1 MNPIIIFDAGTLISF
16 SMAGL
21 VPELRGLKKIFKGKF
36 IISQKVK
43 DEAIDMPLKIKRF
56 ELEALKIKAL
66 LDNGI
71 LELPSVLGL
80 DDKLIRTKGNEILDK
95 ANRIFHGD
103 ERDIPLIDL
112 GECTALAISEMLN
125 EKKINNIIAIDERTT
140 RSISET
146 PGELKKY
153 LEKRLH
159 TPLIVNQD
167 NLDFF
172 KQFKFIRSTELI
184 YVAYKKGILK
194 LNGAESLSAVLYA
207 LKYKGCAISGKEI
220 KEMIDLAQTKA

>member
-21 VPELRGLKKIFKGKF
+21 VPELRELKKIFKGKF

-43 DEAIDMPLKIKRF
+43 EEAIDTPLKIKRF
-56 ELEALKIKAL
+56 QLEALKIKSL
-66 LDNGI
+66 LDDKI
-71 LELPSVLGL
+71 LEMPDSLGL
-80 DDKLIRTKGNEILDK
+80 DDKLIRLK
-95 ANRIFHGD
+95 ANTILNKANTIFHGD
-103 ERDIPLIDL
+103 ERDIHLIEL
-112 GECTALAISEMLN
+112 GECTALAISKMLN
-125 EKKINNIIAIDERTT
+125 EKKINNVIAIDERTT

-146 PGELKKY
+146 PRELKKY

-159 TPLIVNQD
+159 TNLNVNQE

-184 YVAYKKGILK
+184 YVAYKKGILRLK
-194 LNGAESLSAVLYA
+194 GTENLSAVLYA

-220 KEMIDLAQTKA
+220 QEIKNLG

>member
-1 MNPIIIFDAGTLISF
+1 MNQAIVFDAGTLISF

-21 VPELRGLKKIFKGKF
+21 LPELEELKKIFKGKF

-43 DEAIDMPLKIKRF
+43 EEAIDRPMKIRRFQLEAIKIKT
-56 ELEALKIKAL
+56 L
-66 LDNGI
+66 LDEGI

-80 DDKLIRTKGNEILDK
+80 DNKIIRTKANEILDK
-95 ANRIFHGD
+95 ANTIFHGD
-103 ERDIPLIDL
+103 ERDIHLIEL
-112 GECTALAISEMLN
+112 GECTALAISQMLN
-125 EKKINNIIAIDERTT
+125 DKKINNVIAIDERTT

-159 TPLIVNQD
+159 TTLTINHE

-184 YVAYKKGILK
+184 YVAYKKGLLRLK
-194 LNGAESLSAVLYA
+194 GIENLSAVLYA

-220 KEMIDLAQTKA
+220 QEIKNLG